1 MNVIWFIF
9 DTPQYFV
16 RPIAAYGMKVP
27 IYLCH
32 QHRCCYNLISSG
44 ITLVGNEM
52 RAGWELVVE
61 KVLTHSNLAEL
72 TTLFALLFTEEE
84 RSAVAGR
91 LKVFQLL
98 LEGELSQRQIAAQY
112 QISIATIT
120 RCSNYLKHMDSEE
133 KDRVKQLIL

>member
-1 MNVIWFIF
+1 
-9 DTPQYFV
+9 
-16 RPIAAYGMKVP
+16 
-27 IYLCH
+27 
-32 QHRCCYNLISSG
+32 
-44 ITLVGNEM
+44 M

-120 RCSNYLKHMDSEE
+120 RCSNYLKHMGTEE

>member
-1 MNVIWFIF
+1 
-9 DTPQYFV
+9 
-16 RPIAAYGMKVP
+16 
-27 IYLCH
+27 
-32 QHRCCYNLISSG
+32 
-44 ITLVGNEM
+44 M

-61 KVLTHSNLAEL
+61 KVLTHNKLAEL

-120 RCSNYLKHMDSEE
+120 RCSNYLKHMNTEE